1 MGEVEGGRDATEIC
15 RKVVIQRLPKC
26 DVSELLIK

>member
-1 MGEVEGGRDATEIC
+1 MGEFEGGRDAAEIY
-15 RKVVIQRLPKC
+15 RKVVIQRLPNC